1 MTGRDSLRVVAPL
14 VAATAIIASV
24 AMTGPDNDRAL
35 APTAHSAAA
44 AASIR
49 AVGLP
54 AVAP

>member
-1 MTGRDSLRVVAPL
+1 MAPL